1 MRHAGRAGHPLLGWQ
16 TMMLAAA
23 LALGPR
29 PAGEALSTL
38 DAVLADHS
46 YPGGLMLRG
55 LLLAMLDRIE
65 EAWAVA
71 LPADERLRELG
82 YATGGEW
89 LGEIAFVTG
98 DYEAA
103 AEYLRDACGALE
115 AIGNL
120 GELSTYA
127 PMLGGVLCRLGD
139 YDEAELLAQRG
150 RELGD
155 PEDVMTQRLWRQT
168 QAREANTPMRSASHA
183 KRWRGQAGATRRS
196 AKGRPSTTS
205 PRCWRQPAA
214 AMKRSL
220 PGRRR
225 STATSAS
232 RSSRSHAACASNS
245 RRSKRR
251 PSSSANAQGTSP
263 NTRPCERSWPSQPR
277 RGRFQS
283 SAWYGSA
290 SSNSVSAED
299 LIEREVD

>member
-1 MRHAGRAGHPLLGWQ
+1 MEHAMRHAGRAGHPFVGWQ

-46 YPGGLMLRG
+46 YPGGLLLRG

-98 DYEAA
+98 DYHAA

-168 QAREANTPMRSASHA
+168 QALVCSARGEHADAERLAREAVAWAGRSDSPVSQ
-183 KRWRGQAGATRRS
+183 GQALDDLAEVLE
-196 AKGRPSTTS
+196 
-205 PRCWRQPAA
+205 AA
-214 AMKRSL
+214 
-220 PGRRR
+220 GRRDEAVAAWQEALDR
-225 STATSAS
+225 YERKPIIPVARRVREQLEALQETA
-232 RSSRSHAACASNS
+232 
-245 RRSKRR
+245 
-251 PSSSANAQGTSP
+251 
-263 NTRPCERSWPSQPR
+263 
-277 RGRFQS
+277 
-283 SAWYGSA
+283 
-290 SSNSVSAED
+290 
-299 LIEREVD
+299 I